1 MNERERELATCAL
14 ADFKTQLDA
23 AWSAYGTIMLA
34 EPWEAWDEVAAN
46 EAAAQITVLD
56 GIIRDLELR
65 LNPDAKLSPCP
76 THGLTE
82 LGDAHLVGVA
92 SPEKPTPER
101 GG

>member
-1 MNERERELATCAL
+1 MNEQERELATCAL

-23 AWSAYGTIMLA
+23 AWSAYGTIMLT
-34 EPWEAWDEVAAN
+34 EPWESWDEAAAN
-46 EAAAQITVLD
+46 KAAAQIIVLD
-56 GIIRDLELR
+56 SKIRKLELR
-65 LNPDAKLSPCP
+65 LNPDAQLSPCP

-92 SPEKPTPER
+92 SPEEPTPER